1 MGGFGSGRRSS
12 KETVGQMRALDVR
25 KMKREGC
32 LQPGYSGQWTWSRG
46 GEVLAS
52 IRFLVEQDAVRL
64 MYKSRD
70 RGGEW
75 QEMDYRARL
84 DWTPCTYG
92 GARAW
97 FLCPSCGRR
106 VALLYGGKVFACRHC
121 HRLSYDCQREA
132 PDDRASRQVDKL
144 RERLKWVPGLLNG
157 KEWKPKWMRWR
168 TYHRLEGRYDEKML
182 RLLALMRRR
191 FGSDVDAFYS

>member
-84 DWTPCTYG
+84 DWTPRTYG

-106 VALLYGGKVFACRHC
+106 VARIVVTLINVLMQNKAKYDVASICNGGGG
-121 HRLSYDCQREA
+121 
-132 PDDRASRQVDKL
+132 ASAVII
-144 RERLKWVPGLLNG
+144 E
-157 KEWKPKWMRWR
+157 
-168 TYHRLEGRYDEKML
+168 LEK
-182 RLLALMRRR
+182 
-191 FGSDVDAFYS
+191 